1 MTVEHSGG
9 GDPDR
14 SLRLLWRDRHAEPE
28 PARGRRP
35 RLSLEVIVAAAIRI
49 ADADGLAAASM
60 HRVAKELGAG
70 TMTLYSYVPAK
81 DELLDLMVDAVL
93 CEYALPGP
101 GEPRPEC
108 WRKQVELYSERTR
121 QTYRC
126 HPWLRQVSMTRPA
139 LGPGMVR
146 RQEYLLS
153 ALAGIG
159 LTHRQMAA
167 AASSIATFVNS
178 NAAVEADTAYLERV
192 TGQSTDTWWHQRR
205 SFWENYFDT
214 EANPTIVEVWE
225 NEGFELGVREAAAE
239 AYDFGLHRLL
249 DGIEALVGRGK
260 PGEGLPRAADQV
272 P

>member
-28 PARGRRP
+28 PARGRKP
-35 RLSLEVIVAAAIRI
+35 RLSLEAIVATAIRV

-81 DELLDLMVDAVL
+81 DELIDLMVDEAL
-93 CEYALPGP
+93 GEAPLPGP
-101 GEPRPEC
+101 GEPRPEG
-108 WRKQVELYSERTR
+108 WRAQVGLYSERTR
-121 QTYRC
+121 QAYRR
-126 HPWLRQVSMTRPA
+126 HPWLRQISMTRPA
-139 LGPGMVR
+139 LGPAIIH

-153 ALAGIG
+153 TLAGIG

-167 AASSIATFVNS
+167 AAASLATFVES

-192 TGQSTDTWWHQRR
+192 TGQSADTWWHQRQV
-205 SFWENYFDT
+205 FWDDYFDQA
-214 EANPTIVEVWE
+214 ANPTIVEVWE
-225 NEGFELGVREAAAE
+225 HDGFELGAQDAAAE
-239 AYDFGLHRLL
+239 AYDFGLNRLL
-249 DGIEALVGRGK
+249 DGIEALVSRQ
-260 PGEGLPRAADQV
+260 LP
-272 P
+272 